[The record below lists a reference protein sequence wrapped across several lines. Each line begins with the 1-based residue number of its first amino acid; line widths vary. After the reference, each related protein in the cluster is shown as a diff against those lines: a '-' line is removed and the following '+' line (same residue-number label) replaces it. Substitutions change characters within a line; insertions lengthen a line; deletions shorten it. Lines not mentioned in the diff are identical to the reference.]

1 MNGTLHIVGAGLA
14 GLAAGVAAA
23 KAGTRVVLH
32 EAAGHAGGRC
42 RSFRDEKLDRV
53 IDNGS
58 HLVLGANRTALAYA
72 QATGGLEAMVPTEA
86 RFPFVDLASG
96 FRWTVTPKAMPA
108 GIGEI
113 LRALG
118 LPWIGRDET
127 VASRLGASRSFTRFW
142 QPMCE
147 AIMNTAPAEASA
159 RMFAWTMRR
168 ALLGGTSALVPW
180 TFPLGLSAAL
190 VAPALATLGSFGAEV
205 HFRRRLI
212 AVTGEALSFDT
223 ATVALGPHD
232 KVILALPPWTIETLL
247 PGLSGPMP
255 TRPIVNAHFRLEQA
269 AELPGDSHFLGLV
282 NAAGHWLFTRGD
294 VLSITVSAADGL
306 AERSN
311 DDIAALLWDEAA
323 RAIGLP
329 ASAPPPFRI
338 MKEKRATLA
347 HDRATIARRPGHL
360 TPYPNYL
367 LAGDWLASPW
377 PCTIEAAIAS
387 GLGAARLALGRPRLT
402 FAQ

>member
-14 GLAAGVAAA
+14 GLAAAIAAA
-23 KAGTRVVLH
+23 KAGTRVIIH

-42 RSFRDEKLDRV
+42 RSFKDEKLDRV

-72 QATGGLEAMVPTEA
+72 QAVGGLEAMIAVDPA
-86 RFPFVDLASG
+86 FPFVDIATG
-96 FRWTVTPKAMPA
+96 ARWTVTPKQLPA

-118 LPWIGRDET
+118 LPWTGKTET

-147 AIMNTAPAEASA
+147 AIMNTAPDEASA
-159 RMFAWTMRR
+159 RMFGWTMRR
-168 ALLGGTSALVPW
+168 ALLGGSSALKPW
-180 TFPLGLSAAL
+180 TFPMGLSAAL
-190 VAPALATLGSFGAEV
+190 VAPALATLALFGAEV

-212 AVTGEALSFDT
+212 AASAQSLTFDFG
-223 ATVALGPHD
+223 VIPLGPED
-232 KVILALPPWTIETLL
+232 KVILALPPWALASVL
-247 PGLSGPMP
+247 PGMIDDMP
-255 TRPIVNAHFRLEQA
+255 TRPIVNAHFRLDYPVV
-269 AELPGDSHFLGLV
+269 LPGESHFLGLV
-282 NAAGHWLFTRGD
+282 NAAGHWLFARGD

-323 RAIGLP
+323 RAMGIP
-329 ASAPPPFRI
+329 ACSPPPFRI
-338 MKEKRATLA
+338 MKERRATLA
-347 HDRATIARRPGHL
+347 HDHATIGRRPGHTTL
-360 TPYPNYL
+360 YPNLL

-387 GLGAARLALGRPRLT
+387 GLEAARLALGRSRLSFT
-402 FAQ
+402 Q